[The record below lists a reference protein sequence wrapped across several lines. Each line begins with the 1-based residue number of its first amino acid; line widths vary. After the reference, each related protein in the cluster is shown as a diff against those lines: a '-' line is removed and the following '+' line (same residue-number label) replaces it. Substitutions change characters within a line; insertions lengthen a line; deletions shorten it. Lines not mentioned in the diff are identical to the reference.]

1 MDHTIALIQK
11 SHEGDEEA
19 RAQIVEE
26 NTGLVWCI
34 VRRFTGRG
42 TELEDLFQIGTIGLL
57 KAIDKFDLSY
67 EVKFSTY
74 AVPMISGEIKRFLRD
89 DGMIKVSR
97 SLKELSYKGYQA
109 QEVLGR
115 KLGREPSVTEL
126 AEYLDVSPEELT
138 MAMDACTDVESLHRP
153 VYKKE
158 GQEISLMEKV
168 GKEDGAEESSTI
180 DFLSYEEAV
189 TYFDFDTAASNWCT
203 NFGMDPT
210 VSLEEAKAA
219 ILHGTDRELVIRLA
233 TFARDVGYGDEKLI
247 VTNAFRPACYQEVI
261 GLHDSNAN
269 TGPFRRALLW
279 NGRSVTNFWWDAE
292 TAPGWPED
300 YAIDLSAYDI
310 QTLDL
315 RYYYRAALRLWD
327 NTWANGYYAR
337 PGCSGHNSGNA
348 MDISNYWLGAN
359 FKTSYANPKTG
370 VVYHM
375 ADYGLYK
382 PLQPS
387 ATTAGETWHI
397 TSSQEVLALG
407 NYDNALLSGYE
418 IVYALYYN
426 PSLRGWSMADG
437 RGVYIGAGVT
447 VLQIELCRRGLLE
460 EKYITGYFC
469 SKTDE
474 AVRAF
479 QSQQGLVSDGIAG
492 SGTVNALLSEEP
504 RTGDT
509 AAPELTASTIGA
521 ATSKGFSLFLSGTDE
536 KGLNAFRV
544 DTRGEGDDVW
554 VTRYYNVPVSGSGT
568 LDVDIWRQGNYAVRA
583 AACDTDG
590 NESPLADVG
599 TVFIDTTSPVIRSL
613 TITDITETGFS
624 LHHRVTDNGTL
635 AGLSVTLTSDT
646 GETRSSFLVTD
657 GESDFP
663 WSAEGLTEGVWTI
676 SVTASDAAGNESRYT
691 FDWKYTAGTARPG
704 LTVAR
709 LGTP

>member
-1 MDHTIALIQK
+1 MKKQGIRTLAAALL
-11 SHEGDEEA
+11 A
-19 RAQIVEE
+19 A
-26 NTGLVWCI
+26 
-34 VRRFTGRG
+34 
-42 TELEDLFQIGTIGLL
+42 LL
-57 KAIDKFDLSY
+57 LGALP
-67 EVKFSTY
+67 
-74 AVPMISGEIKRFLRD
+74 ALAA
-89 DGMIKVSR
+89 DG
-97 SLKELSYKGYQA
+97 
-109 QEVLGR
+109 
-115 KLGREPSVTEL
+115 
-126 AEYLDVSPEELT
+126 
-138 MAMDACTDVESLHRP
+138 
-153 VYKKE
+153 
-158 GQEISLMEKV
+158 
-168 GKEDGAEESSTI
+168 EDGAEESSTI

-348 MDISNYWLGAN
+348 VDISNYWLGAN

-474 AVRAF
+474 AVHAF
-479 QSQQGLVSDGIAG
+479 QSQQGLASDGIAG

-554 VTRYYNVPVSGSGT
+554 VTRYYNAPVSGSGT
-568 LDVDIWRQGNYAVRA
+568 LDVDIWRQGNYEVRA

-590 NESPLADVG
+590 NESPLADIG

>member
-1 MDHTIALIQK
+1 
-11 SHEGDEEA
+11 
-19 RAQIVEE
+19 
-26 NTGLVWCI
+26 
-34 VRRFTGRG
+34 
-42 TELEDLFQIGTIGLL
+42 
-57 KAIDKFDLSY
+57 
-67 EVKFSTY
+67 
-74 AVPMISGEIKRFLRD
+74 
-89 DGMIKVSR
+89 
-97 SLKELSYKGYQA
+97 
-109 QEVLGR
+109 
-115 KLGREPSVTEL
+115 
-126 AEYLDVSPEELT
+126 
-138 MAMDACTDVESLHRP
+138 
-153 VYKKE
+153 
-158 GQEISLMEKV
+158 
-168 GKEDGAEESSTI
+168 
-180 DFLSYEEAV
+180 
-189 TYFDFDTAASNWCT
+189 
-203 NFGMDPT
+203 
-210 VSLEEAKAA
+210 
-219 ILHGTDRELVIRLA
+219 
-233 TFARDVGYGDEKLI
+233 
-247 VTNAFRPACYQEVI
+247 
-261 GLHDSNAN
+261 
-269 TGPFRRALLW
+269 
-279 NGRSVTNFWWDAE
+279 
-292 TAPGWPED
+292 
-300 YAIDLSAYDI
+300 
-310 QTLDL
+310 
-315 RYYYRAALRLWD
+315 
-327 NTWANGYYAR
+327 
-337 PGCSGHNSGNA
+337 

-509 AAPELTASTIGA
+509 AAPELTASSVGA

-554 VTRYYNVPVSGSGT
+554 VTRYYNAPASGSGT

-613 TITDITETGFS
+613 TITDITGTGFS

-635 AGLSVTLTSDT
+635 AGLSITLTSDT
-646 GETRSSFLVTD
+646 GGNAQHLPRHRRRERFPVVGGGADRGRMDDLRHGLRRRREREPLHVRLEIHRRDRAARSHRRPPRHAVTRRCKKPKMYKT
-657 GESDFP
+657 
-663 WSAEGLTEGVWTI
+663 GLLCGNTNVCQRRFA
-676 SVTASDAAGNESRYT
+676 VYAGKGRDLRRQHLEARR
-691 FDWKYTAGTARPG
+691 ARQRHHAPAVAARPG
-704 LTVAR
+704 RANKS
-709 LGTP
+709 PAKS

>member
-1 MDHTIALIQK
+1 MKNRGIRTLAAALLAALLLGALPALAAD
-11 SHEGDEEA
+11 GDGGA
-19 RAQIVEE
+19 GE
-26 NTGLVWCI
+26 N
-34 VRRFTGRG
+34 
-42 TELEDLFQIGTIGLL
+42 
-57 KAIDKFDLSY
+57 
-67 EVKFSTY
+67 
-74 AVPMISGEIKRFLRD
+74 
-89 DGMIKVSR
+89 
-97 SLKELSYKGYQA
+97 
-109 QEVLGR
+109 
-115 KLGREPSVTEL
+115 
-126 AEYLDVSPEELT
+126 
-138 MAMDACTDVESLHRP
+138 
-153 VYKKE
+153 
-158 GQEISLMEKV
+158 
-168 GKEDGAEESSTI
+168 GAI

-203 NFGMDPT
+203 NFGMDPS

-219 ILHGTDRELVIRLA
+219 ILRGTDRELVIRLA
-233 TFARDVGYGDEKLI
+233 TFARDVGYGDEKLV

-279 NGRSVTNFWWDAE
+279 NGRSVTDFWWSAE

-300 YAIDLSAYDI
+300 YSIDLSSYDI
-310 QTLDL
+310 RTLDL

-469 SKTDE
+469 SETDE

-479 QSQQGLVSDGIAG
+479 QLQQGLVSDGIAG
-492 SGTVNALLSEEP
+492 SGTVSALIGEEP

-509 AAPELTASTIGA
+509 TAPELTASTIGA

-554 VTRYYNVPVSGSGT
+554 VTRYYNAPVSGSGT
-568 LDVDIWRQGNYAVRA
+568 LDVDIWRQGNYEVRA

-613 TITDITETGFS
+613 TITDITETGFL

-635 AGLSVTLTSDT
+635 AGLTVTLTSDT
-646 GETRSSFLVTD
+646 GEERSTFLVTD

-663 WSAEGLTEGVWTI
+663 WSADGLTEGVWTI
-676 SVTASDAAGNESRYT
+676 SVTATDAAGNGSRYT
-691 FDWKYTAGTARPG
+691 FDWKYTAGEARPG

-709 LGTP
+709 LGAP

>member
-479 QSQQGLVSDGIAG
+479 QSQQGLVADGIAG

-509 AAPELTASTIGA
+509 AAPELTASTVGA

-554 VTRYYNVPVSGSGT
+554 ITRYYNAPASGSGT

-646 GETRSSFLVTD
+646 GETRSTFLVTD

-709 LGTP
+709 LGAP